1 MATTKSI
8 AASGSPVQVQAA
20 PRLQLARTFQRGD
33 ALFRVTTSDDAV
45 IEQVDDALPREKKLT
60 SAEAILRAVD
70 KAIEKRLAEGFIE
83 ATPPLPADVDPVAR
97 FDDAALAE
105 LHALRRVPGPAR
117 VLDLELAWG
126 VIQDACAEL
135 AGYLDEAPAGA
146 EPEAQEDV
154 DAAVRWLRSAAPL
167 PLPSTGAAAVAA
179 FLLAAH
185 RSAAALESL
194 VDVVVGG
201 GDVARATEV
210 LVGYLQRCE
219 RWVVLP
225 VDDDASRQQPGGDF
239 AAGPA
244 PFRVLR
250 AHLARAS
257 EGDYE
262 RARRIAE
269 AARQSGYRDLRVAL
283 AYTFADVPE
292 WAHEDARAIRGKM
305 MGTFAVERWLLTAAT
320 DGEVL
325 YWLAHDLVPV
335 DVLWRERT
343 AATAKA
349 LLRMPGK
356 RWSMGLEALDVIKT
370 LTAEPAD
377 DVPLTMIA
385 AAGDAALQGL
395 EMLLDRSV
403 HSQDARLPHELAAQ
417 HAIFRAL
424 SHLPTEAGIG
434 RAIAWAR
441 SRADGRRGSNDAL
454 ATLQIL
460 AEKAPRRA
468 LRALARDR
476 ANRPARAS
484 YPLLDRLERDLA
496 ARVEGAAA
504 TTGPEVA
511 KSSVGEPVTG
521 LGAVLLEGDAHA
533 IVEALEEASPKELED
548 AAALVS
554 WDQLMGIAEQN
565 GEAFLDVLERRF
577 NKTWTGA
584 RLMADVY
591 AANNPQ
597 FQACAVA
604 SFLRKNDHEE
614 AFAYALECLGSSAML
629 RELDDALEAHWG
641 RAEPPDERARRA
653 SRIADAAGQGGEA
666 EYAERWRERASAGE
680 KALEG

>member
-1 MATTKSI
+1 MATQQLTRIVEDTS
-8 AASGSPVQVQAA
+8 A
-20 PRLQLARTFQRGD
+20 RLRLARTFQRGD
-33 ALFRVTTSDDAV
+33 ALFRVAYSDDAV
-45 IEQVDDALPREKKLT
+45 LEQVGDAEPRAKKLT
-60 SAEAILRAVD
+60 SPDAILRAVD
-70 KAIEKRLAEGFIE
+70 KAIEKRIAEGFTEI
-83 ATPPLPADVDPVAR
+83 TSPLPADVEPVAC

-117 VLDLELAWG
+117 VLDLDLAWG
-126 VIQDACAEL
+126 VIQSACAEI
-135 AGYLDEAPAGA
+135 ASYLGEAPDGA
-146 EPEAQEDV
+146 EREAQEDV

-167 PLPSTGAAAVAA
+167 PLPSTDAAAVAA

-185 RSAAALESL
+185 RSSTALESL

-210 LVGYLQRCE
+210 LVGSLQRCE

-225 VDDDASRQQPGGDF
+225 VDDDAARQQPGGDF
-239 AAGPA
+239 AAGPG

-269 AARQSGYRDLRVAL
+269 AARQSAYRDLRVAL
-283 AYTFADVPE
+283 AYAFADVPA

-305 MGTFAVERWLLTAAT
+305 MDTFAVERWLLTAAT
-320 DGEVL
+320 DVEVL

-335 DVLWRERT
+335 DVLWRGRT
-343 AATAKA
+343 AATAGA
-349 LLRMPGK
+349 LGRMRGK
-356 RWSMGLEALDVIKT
+356 RWSMGLDALAVIET
-370 LTAEPAD
+370 LTAEPAF

-385 AAGDAALQGL
+385 AAGDAALKGL

-403 HSQDARLPHELAAQ
+403 HSQDGRLPHELAAQ

-424 SHLPTEAGIG
+424 SSLPTDAGFD
-434 RAIAWAR
+434 RAIPWAR
-441 SRADGRRGSNDAL
+441 SRADGRRGSNDPL
-454 ATLQIL
+454 TTLQIL

-476 ANRPARAS
+476 ANRPAWAS
-484 YPLLDRLERDLA
+484 GYPLLDRLERDLA
-496 ARVEGAAA
+496 ARVEGAVA
-504 TTGPEVA
+504 TTGHEAA
-511 KSSVGEPVTG
+511 KSSVGEPATG
-521 LGAVLLEGDAHA
+521 LGAVLLEGDARA
-533 IVEALEEASPKELED
+533 IVEALEKADPKELED

-577 NKTWTGA
+577 SRTWTGA

-591 AANNPQ
+591 MANNPQ

-604 SFLRKNDHEE
+604 SFLRENDHEE
-614 AFAYALECLGSSAML
+614 AFTYALECLGSSAML
-629 RELDDALEAHWG
+629 RELDDALEAHWA
-641 RAEPPDERARRA
+641 RAKPPEERARRA
-653 SRIADAAGQGGEA
+653 SRIADAASEGGEA
-666 EYAERWRERASAGE
+666 EYAERWRERASAG
-680 KALEG
+680 